1 MIHKLKDNIIFQI
14 VLCLLIGIGFV
25 YFNYNDSEI
34 LNFSESVEKEMT
46 NINLQV
52 LNDELEKYNIVLK
65 SKDRTAICVQS
76 MMVSAALLQAGKE
89 KEYLDWKRKE
99 KELCDY

>member
-1 MIHKLKDNIIFQI
+1 MVHLQHLFLYPLAYFIYYIYLFFLLINKLKK
-14 VLCLLIGIGFV
+14 V
-25 YFNYNDSEI
+25 Y
-34 LNFSESVEKEMT
+34 KCT
-46 NINLQV
+46 QQV

-65 SKDRTAICVQS
+65 SEDRTAICVQS

-89 KEYLDWKRKE
+89 KEYLEWKQQE